1 MELLPN
7 NSTKSKTSPALAGD
21 VLLHIATRYD
31 VIFGRIMLIVGDI
44 KNCFLQKPHHKTCSF
59 YFLLVPFFII
69 HLPSFFVNARQNS
82 KLFTIRLSFICHN
95 LHVLKIKIAFYFF
108 CLFCQTAMQTKLS
121 QFGPF
126 YDIMKYPPTELLPI

>member
-1 MELLPN
+1 MGPLLN

-44 KNCFLQKPHHKTCSF
+44 KNCFLQKLHHKTCSF
-59 YFLLVPFFII
+59 CFYLVPFFII
-69 HLPSFFVNARQNS
+69 HLPSFFVNVRQNS

-108 CLFCQTAMQTKLS
+108 YLFCQTATQTKLS
-121 QFGPF
+121 QFYSFCG
-126 YDIMKYPPTELLPI
+126 IIRYPPTELLPI

>member
-1 MELLPN
+1 MGPLLN
-7 NSTKSKTSPALAGD
+7 NSTKSKTSPANAGD

-44 KNCFLQKPHHKTCSF
+44 KNYFLQKSHHKTCSF
-59 YFLLVPFFII
+59 YFKLVPFFII

-82 KLFTIRLSFICHN
+82 KLFTIRLSFVCHN

-121 QFGPF
+121 QFYSFCG
-126 YDIMKYPPTELLPI
+126 IMRYPPTELLPI